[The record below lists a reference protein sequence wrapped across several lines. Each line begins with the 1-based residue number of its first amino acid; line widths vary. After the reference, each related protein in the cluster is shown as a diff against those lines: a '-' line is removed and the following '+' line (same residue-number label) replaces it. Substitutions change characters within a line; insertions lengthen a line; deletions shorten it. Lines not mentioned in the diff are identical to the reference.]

1 MHRDGVVIVGGGQAG
16 LEAAAALRT
25 QGYEGTVTLICE
37 EPHAPYQRPPLSK
50 DFLTGKQDASS
61 LPLRALVFYEKH
73 RVDLILGDRVTEIN
87 RGAKRVHLAG
97 GGTIDYGYLI
107 LAVGAR
113 NRTLP
118 VKGAEHALYLR
129 TLDEAATLKLRLAE
143 ARRGV
148 VVIGGG
154 FIGLEVAAA
163 ARKAGQ
169 AVTVIEALPR
179 LMARA
184 VSPLLSDFFF
194 SLHRAEGAEVL
205 LNSAVA
211 EVQPDAVML
220 TDGSRI
226 STDLVVA
233 GIGVVPNTELA
244 QEAGLAVANGILVDE
259 YLRTSDPDI
268 FAIGDCADHPNAF
281 AGGRARLESVQN
293 AVDQAKS
300 VARAITGQPA
310 PYRDVPWFWT
320 DQLRNPFSDG
330 GTVGGTRS
338 KRRARQH
345 RRAQILSVLFQGR
358 APAGRG
364 FDQPLRRSHRGAQN
378 VGGGNAAYR
387 RAGRRRGGRPQE
399 IGRGSNRGIV
409 PDFRCAGRFRCS

>member
-1 MHRDGVVIVGGGQAG
+1 MHRDGVVIVGGVVIAGGGQAG

-25 QGYEGTVTLICE
+25 RGYEGAVTLICE

-61 LPLRALVFYEKH
+61 LPLRGLVFYEKH
-73 RVDLILGDRVTEIN
+73 RVDLILGNKVTEIN

-97 GGTIDYGYLI
+97 GGTIDYGHLI

-118 VKGAEHALYLR
+118 VKGAEHVLYLR
-129 TLDEAATLKLRLAE
+129 TIEEAVTLKQRLAE
-143 ARRGV
+143 ARGGV
-148 VVIGGG
+148 AVIGGG

-163 ARKAGQ
+163 ARTAGK

-184 VSPLLSDFFF
+184 VSPLVSDFFF
-194 SLHRAEGAEVL
+194 NLHRAEGTEVL

-211 EVQPDAVML
+211 EVQPDAVIL

-226 STDLVVA
+226 SANLAVA

-268 FAIGDCADHPNAF
+268 FAIGDCSDHPNLFANAF

-293 AVDQAKS
+293 AVDQARS

-320 DQLRNPFSDG
+320 DQYEIRFQMAGLSGGHDQSSVRGSVEGRKFSVFYFKDG
-330 GTVGGTRS
+330 RLLAVDSINRFGDHVAARKMLAAGTPLTAEQAADEAVDL
-338 KRRARQH
+338 KKLAA
-345 RRAQILSVLFQGR
+345 AQI
-358 APAGRG
+358 AG
-364 FDQPLRRSHRGAQN
+364 
-378 VGGGNAAYR
+378 
-387 RAGRRRGGRPQE
+387 
-399 IGRGSNRGIV
+399 
-409 PDFRCAGRFRCS
+409 